1 MSGITRETAALHGH
15 IASTVQQ
22 QLDGF
27 AQRFES
33 RTGAWV
39 DTLGTQLAKQD
50 SERLAAWAELV
61 QRALPGAD
69 AFGQRGI
76 RDLQPLGMGAFSEHR
91 NDILGQAHRIETGTL
106 DALLAR
112 LVTGLGE
119 AFDAERPDR
128 VLVHGD
134 THFFKVDK
142 PLYSPAKLLPNL
154 TRLQTFGS
162 PSLHWVKVGVE
173 PGSAHLFNIQ
183 PVIVRQ
189 P

>member
-1 MSGITRETAALHGH
+1 M
-15 IASTVQQ
+15 V
-22 QLDGF
+22 
-27 AQRFES
+27 
-33 RTGAWV
+33 
-39 DTLGTQLAKQD
+39 KQT
-50 SERLAAWAELV
+50 ENF
-61 QRALPGAD
+61 Q
-69 AFGQRGI
+69 GQ
-76 RDLQPLGMGAFSEHR
+76 
-91 NDILGQAHRIETGTL
+91 
-106 DALLAR
+106 
-112 LVTGLGE
+112 
-119 AFDAERPDR
+119 
-128 VLVHGD
+128 VLFVHGD